1 MKLPDDVVIPTEK
14 LTEYL
19 LVWRA
24 RNDKSVFLAR
34 AGYTAANWRL
44 LESDI
49 RKLVRAS
56 DAEPDGLNDFG
67 EFFVVRGKLVGPN
80 NSTLKAKTVWI
91 QLSETDEIRFV
102 TLVPDQ
108 E

>member
-1 MKLPDDVVIPTEK
+1 MKLPDD
-14 LTEYL
+14 
-19 LVWRA
+19 
-24 RNDKSVFLAR
+24 
-34 AGYTAANWRL
+34 
-44 LESDI
+44 
-49 RKLVRAS
+49 
-56 DAEPDGLNDFG
+56 
-67 EFFVVRGKLVGPN
+67 LVGPN